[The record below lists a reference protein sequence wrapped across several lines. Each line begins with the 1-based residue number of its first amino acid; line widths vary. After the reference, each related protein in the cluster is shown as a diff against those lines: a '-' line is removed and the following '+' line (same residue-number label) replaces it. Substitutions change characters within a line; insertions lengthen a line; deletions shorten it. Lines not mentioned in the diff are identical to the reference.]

1 MLPFLELEEEDPML
15 SSVPWRANRCHTGN
29 GRRGSRRMKMN
40 RASEYILRP
49 PTSHTR
55 AREDKFQYKGAIKS
69 ESLMPRGG

>member
-1 MLPFLELEEEDPML
+1 
-15 SSVPWRANRCHTGN
+15 
-29 GRRGSRRMKMN
+29 MKMN